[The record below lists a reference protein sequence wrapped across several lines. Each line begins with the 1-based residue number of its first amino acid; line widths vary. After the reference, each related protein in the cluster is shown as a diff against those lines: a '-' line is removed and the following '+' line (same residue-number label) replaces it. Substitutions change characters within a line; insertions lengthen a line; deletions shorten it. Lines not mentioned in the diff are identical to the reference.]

1 MKRSETSP
9 NRKAFPKFLKWLL
22 ISAVFGFCVGIA
34 SGILDDLD
42 VGVWL
47 TDGLIR
53 LLTVIAPWGI
63 PISSVV
69 LLGNCLWHY
78 RSAKSLFDRWD
89 GEDDSAPEEADRK
102 LNVVLLCST
111 LALILDFFFLAVSVV
126 YIDSGIQSLLIVGE
140 LVLSLIPVTLAQQKT
155 VDLTRRMNPAK
166 KVSVYDTKFQ
176 EKWYEV
182 CDEAER
188 DQIGQASFRAFR
200 TVNVFCPFL
209 WMALLFLSF
218 VFPIGLMPMVAVLL
232 VWAVLEVSYI
242 FECMRLAKRKA
253 RS

>member
-1 MKRSETSP
+1 MACLMTIVRNLAMEMCIRDSSKTTP
-9 NRKAFPKFLKWLL
+9 NRKALPKFLKWLL

-69 LLGNCLWHY
+69 LLGICLWHY

-102 LNVVLLCST
+102 LNVVVLCST
-111 LALILDFFFLAVSVV
+111 RCVSETGK
-126 YIDSGIQSLLIVGE
+126 SPKPG
-140 LVLSLIPVTLAQQKT
+140 A
-155 VDLTRRMNPAK
+155 A
-166 KVSVYDTKFQ
+166 
-176 EKWYEV
+176 
-182 CDEAER
+182 
-188 DQIGQASFRAFR
+188 AS
-200 TVNVFCPFL
+200 
-209 WMALLFLSF
+209 
-218 VFPIGLMPMVAVLL
+218 
-232 VWAVLEVSYI
+232 
-242 FECMRLAKRKA
+242 
-253 RS
+253 

>member
-126 YIDSGIQSLLIVGE
+126 YIEQRESSPALVGE
-140 LVLSLIPVTLAQQKT
+140 LVLSLIPG
-155 VDLTRRMNPAK
+155 DSGPAENRGPDPANESGK
-166 KVSVYDTKFQ
+166 ESQ
-176 EKWYEV
+176 RLRHEISGEV
-182 CDEAER
+182 VR
-188 DQIGQASFRAFR
+188 
-200 TVNVFCPFL
+200 
-209 WMALLFLSF
+209 
-218 VFPIGLMPMVAVLL
+218 GL
-232 VWAVLEVSYI
+232 
-242 FECMRLAKRKA
+242 
-253 RS
+253 

>member
-69 LLGNCLWHY
+69 LLGNCL
-78 RSAKSLFDRWD
+78 
-89 GEDDSAPEEADRK
+89 
-102 LNVVLLCST
+102 
-111 LALILDFFFLAVSVV
+111 
-126 YIDSGIQSLLIVGE
+126 
-140 LVLSLIPVTLAQQKT
+140 
-155 VDLTRRMNPAK
+155 
-166 KVSVYDTKFQ
+166 
-176 EKWYEV
+176 
-182 CDEAER
+182 
-188 DQIGQASFRAFR
+188 
-200 TVNVFCPFL
+200 
-209 WMALLFLSF
+209 
-218 VFPIGLMPMVAVLL
+218 
-232 VWAVLEVSYI
+232 
-242 FECMRLAKRKA
+242 
-253 RS
+253 